1 MDYRNE
7 LKKRLALLKK
17 DPTPLYKDTENTLAS
32 LCLIL
37 RKIDSSLSK
46 HIENIIKEK
55 KFDSN
60 LLEKTLSEVYLSV
73 IESNDTTLS
82 DKDNSIINKLDI
94 TIENIKGVGDK
105 LKEELLKIGI
115 KTVSDVL
122 LFFPN
127 KYEYVSTKGELARAF
142 TGKYF
147 AHEYVR
153 TKYNKNYLFVTF
165 KDNNNKL
172 FGGVWFHY
180 NNKYPLPLL
189 KSKKIVHLYGEVGK
203 FRGLPSVIHPEFI
216 ESNEI
221 NSIRVKYPLGGKIKN
236 KTFVKI
242 LKECYDNYSHAIY
255 ETLPEYI
262 LKKYSFFD
270 IKQSL
275 KNIHFPEDPSMI
287 NSLNNFTSIY
297 QKRFIFEELF
307 YLHLGL
313 LFKKN
318 TYKKNVGVKFNI
330 EKTFLEQI
338 KPYLPFKLTNAQR
351 KVLVEIFRDMASVNQ
366 MNRLIQGDVGSGKT
380 IVAFIAALVAILNG
394 YQVAVIAPT
403 EILAEQHFFN
413 FNKLIGKNFTSLL
426 LTSSVKKNQKE
437 EFKEII
443 KKGDVDFVFGTHAL
457 IQEDVVFH
465 RLGLAIIDE
474 QHRFGV
480 LQRKALSDKGY
491 NPDILLMSATPI
503 PRTLALTLYGDL
515 DVSII
520 DELPPGRKP
529 IKTKIV
535 KEEHISQVYE
545 FIKKELEK
553 GNQAYIVY
561 PLINESEVMDLK
573 AAVSGYENLQ
583 KIFGSEYVG
592 LLHGKMKADEKNETM
607 QKFKDKK
614 IKILVSTT
622 VIEVGVDIPDATIMV
637 IEDAYRFGIA
647 QLHQLRGRIGR
658 SDKPSYCFLIYNKN
672 ISDDAYKRISAV
684 EKYQDGFKLAEI
696 DLEMRGP
703 GDFFGTR
710 QSGLPA
716 FKFANIIRDM
726 DILIKSRTEAAQIL
740 ENDPFLEKSSHTVL
754 KQVLAEKWKREIDF
768 LEIG

>member
-1 MDYRNE
+1 
-7 LKKRLALLKK
+7 
-17 DPTPLYKDTENTLAS
+17 
-32 LCLIL
+32 
-37 RKIDSSLSK
+37 
-46 HIENIIKEK
+46 
-55 KFDSN
+55 
-60 LLEKTLSEVYLSV
+60 
-73 IESNDTTLS
+73 
-82 DKDNSIINKLDI
+82 
-94 TIENIKGVGDK
+94 
-105 LKEELLKIGI
+105 
-115 KTVSDVL
+115 
-122 LFFPN
+122 
-127 KYEYVSTKGELARAF
+127 
-142 TGKYF
+142 
-147 AHEYVR
+147 
-153 TKYNKNYLFVTF
+153 
-165 KDNNNKL
+165 
-172 FGGVWFHY
+172 
-180 NNKYPLPLL
+180 
-189 KSKKIVHLYGEVGK
+189 
-203 FRGLPSVIHPEFI
+203 
-216 ESNEI
+216 
-221 NSIRVKYPLGGKIKN
+221 
-236 KTFVKI
+236 
-242 LKECYDNYSHAIY
+242 
-255 ETLPEYI
+255 
-262 LKKYSFFD
+262 
-270 IKQSL
+270 
-275 KNIHFPEDPSMI
+275 
-287 NSLNNFTSIY
+287 
-297 QKRFIFEELF
+297 
-307 YLHLGL
+307 
-313 LFKKN
+313 
-318 TYKKNVGVKFNI
+318 
-330 EKTFLEQI
+330 
-338 KPYLPFKLTNAQR
+338 
-351 KVLVEIFRDMASVNQ
+351 

-457 IQEDVVFH
+457 IQEDVMFH

-726 DILIKSRTEAAQIL
+726 DILIKSRTEAAHIL